1 VTKALLGLAAVYGF
15 LGVTFGAFGSHALRA
30 RLPEE
35 RIANLELAVRYAFF
49 HIPALLVVAWLRT
62 LIGAELLEAIAGWA
76 FGLGILLFSGS
87 LVLLAL
93 TGNRYWGAVTPVGGM
108 LLLIGWAALI
118 GAAIFFQDYVRGA
131 VTYRLT

>member
-1 VTKALLGLAAVYGF
+1 MTKALLGLAAVYGF

-76 FGLGILLFSGS
+76 FGLGVLLFSGS

-93 TGNRYWGAVTPVGGM
+93 TGNRYWGAVTPVGGT

-118 GAAIFFQDYVRGA
+118 GAAILFQDYVRGA